1 MLLTFILVVL
11 IGLTAFGV
19 SSLANKRR
27 PDGPSV
33 PRSVLPH
40 QLDRADFLDP
50 NCEWALLLFTSD
62 SCEACEIAS
71 AQVSKVSQSNLMV
84 QSIEFP
90 EMEVLHKKYAIHS
103 VPSLLLADREG
114 VVQWSFAG
122 VPPIEALIEALT
134 HLRIIPPENGQI
146 VDIS

>member
-71 AQVSKVSQSNLMV
+71 SQVSKVSQSNLMV

-114 VVQWSFAG
+114 VVPVSY
-122 VPPIEALIEALT
+122 T
-134 HLRIIPPENGQI
+134 HLTLPTIYS
-146 VDIS
+146 V

>member
-1 MLLTFILVVL
+1 MLLTVTLVVL
-11 IGLTAFGV
+11 IGLIAFGV

-71 AQVSKVSQSNLMV
+71 SQVSKVSQSNLMV

-90 EMEVLHKKYAIHS
+90 EMEVLHKKWDHRSPRTNYI
-103 VPSLLLADREG
+103 PITYDRKFCSP
-114 VVQWSFAG
+114 VSFN
-122 VPPIEALIEALT
+122 
-134 HLRIIPPENGQI
+134 IIGSNK
-146 VDIS
+146 

>member
-1 MLLTFILVVL
+1 
-11 IGLTAFGV
+11 
-19 SSLANKRR
+19 
-27 PDGPSV
+27 
-33 PRSVLPH
+33 
-40 QLDRADFLDP
+40 
-50 NCEWALLLFTSD
+50 
-62 SCEACEIAS
+62 
-71 AQVSKVSQSNLMV
+71 MV

-90 EMEVLHKKYAIHS
+90 EMEVLHKKYTIHS